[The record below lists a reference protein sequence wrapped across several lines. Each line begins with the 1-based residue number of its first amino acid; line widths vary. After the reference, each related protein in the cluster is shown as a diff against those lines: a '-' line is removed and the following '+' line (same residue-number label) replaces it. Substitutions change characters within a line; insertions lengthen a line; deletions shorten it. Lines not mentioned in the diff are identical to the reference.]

1 VTRAPQSPET
11 LAALQRVTDAAL
23 AYLSLDE
30 LLTELLHRTTEI
42 LDTDTAAFLLLD
54 DAGDTLVARA
64 AKGIEEEVEQ
74 GVRIP
79 VGRGFA
85 GRIAAERR
93 AITIEDVDHADILNP
108 ILRERGIR
116 SLLGVPLL
124 VEGDVIGVLH
134 VGTLTPRYFTAGDQN
149 LLQLAADRAGLAI
162 QHARLYAQEQEAH
175 REAAATARRLEALQR
190 VTDAALAYLSLDEL
204 LTELLHRMTEILDTD
219 TAAFLLLDDAGDTL
233 VARAAKGIEEEVEQG
248 VRIPVGR
255 GFAGRIAAERHAIT
269 IDDVDHAD
277 ILNPI
282 LRERG
287 IRSLLGVPLL
297 VEGDVIGVLHVGTLT
312 PRQFTAGDQ
321 DLLQLAADRA
331 ALAIQNAR
339 LFHDRR
345 VVESLQRMLITDA
358 LPTLPGLEL
367 AGRYR
372 PAAGRSIGGDWYD
385 AFVLSRGEVA
395 LVIGDVMGHGIAAAA
410 LMAQVRTGLRAY
422 ALDGHSPAGVTER
435 LNRLALSLGPNE
447 MTTLAYGVVD
457 VDRRR
462 LRTISAGHV
471 PPLVRDAAG
480 GEVTVLPVEGD
491 PPLGVSPDTR
501 YREHAFELSPG
512 STVVL
517 VTDGAIEVR
526 GEGLDRG
533 LERVRDLVVAHD
545 DLVGLCD
552 AIARGDARGEPAED
566 DVAVLAARVTD

>member
-1 VTRAPQSPET
+1 MTRAPQSPET
-11 LAALQRVTDAAL
+11 LAALQLVTDAAL

-30 LLTELLHRTTEI
+30 LLTELLHRMTEI
-42 LDTDTAAFLLLD
+42 LDADTAAFLLLD

-93 AITIEDVDHADILNP
+93 
-108 ILRERGIR
+108 
-116 SLLGVPLL
+116 
-124 VEGDVIGVLH
+124 
-134 VGTLTPRYFTAGDQN
+134 
-149 LLQLAADRAGLAI
+149 
-162 QHARLYAQEQEAH
+162 
-175 REAAATARRLEALQR
+175 
-190 VTDAALAYLSLDEL
+190 
-204 LTELLHRMTEILDTD
+204 
-219 TAAFLLLDDAGDTL
+219 
-233 VARAAKGIEEEVEQG
+233 
-248 VRIPVGR
+248 
-255 GFAGRIAAERHAIT
+255 AIT

-331 ALAIQNAR
+331 ALAIQNVR

-345 VVESLQRMLITDA
+345 VVESLQRMLITDS

-372 PAAGRSIGGDWYD
+372 PASGRSIGGDWYD
-385 AFVLSRGEVA
+385 VFVPSRGEVA

-422 ALDGHSPAGVTER
+422 AVDGHSPAGVAER

-480 GEVTVLPVEGD
+480 GEVTVLPVAGD

-533 LERVRDLVVAHD
+533 LERVCELVVAHD